1 MTEESF
7 KEWKNQT
14 RQGAMEKEV
23 QRLRATSQ
31 MQSRK
36 IGGLRRT
43 LYFQYFFF
51 IVLFSVLLFKGLII
65 LPGINNQYNTP
76 ATPDPVFINKTSEAL
91 SPDTTP
97 ESIQIDTTSLEE
109 IKNTKGI
116 LFCIQIGAYTGIDLG
131 KYKRNLVSIQQDSYE
146 GINQFTLGRF
156 TDYNEAVDFLKI
168 VQQMGFKDAF
178 IMSFKDGRRI
188 QIQEVIPGRSSSSTR
203 TSQPAPTA
211 VATDS
216 PTMTEE

>member
-14 RQGAMEKEV
+14 RQEAMEKEV

-51 IVLFSVLLFKGLII
+51 IVLFSILLFKGLII
-65 LPGINNQYNTP
+65 LPGINNQYE
-76 ATPDPVFINKTSEAL
+76 ATIPDTVFINNTTEAVPL
-91 SPDTTP
+91 DTCP
-97 ESIQIDTTSLEE
+97 EPFQIDTTSLEE
-109 IKNTKGI
+109 IKHTKGI
-116 LFCIQIGAYTGIDLG
+116 LFCIQIGAYTGIDLE
-131 KYKRNLVSIQQDSYE
+131 KYKSNLVSIQQDSYE

-156 TDYNEAVDFLKI
+156 TDYNEAVEFLSI
-168 VQQMGFKDAF
+168 IQQMGFTDAF
-178 IMSFKDGRRI
+178 IMSFKNGRRI
-188 QIQEVIPGRSSSSTR
+188 QIQEVMP
-203 TSQPAPTA
+203 
-211 VATDS
+211 
-216 PTMTEE
+216 